1 MDRLRICGAARRRS
15 ALEKLAHGRA
25 VPGAWPV
32 RVAPGPAGKLEFVP
46 DRAPIGLVYVMERCG
61 GEEIAFFPI
70 PSAGRPGA
78 QQIKRLRSRRT
89 IQRLGA
95 APKGT

>member
-15 ALEKLAHGRA
+15 ALKKLAHGRA

-46 DRAPIGLVYVMERCG
+46 DRAPIGLVYVL
-61 GEEIAFFPI
+61 
-70 PSAGRPGA
+70 S
-78 QQIKRLRSRRT
+78 L
-89 IQRLGA
+89 A
-95 APKGT
+95 AVQTKAA